1 MGWGVTVV
9 GWLIAP
15 IMNLLV
21 NKFVSY
27 IGFNASRKLR
37 ELEIHT
43 LPKLEDMLR
52 ELEEQRMQK
61 EAEDDRSAVKK
72 LEQPCDLFSIITK
85 SRTRSM
91 VCVFFRSF
99 FFLSNQSG
107 SIKGWREPDEKKM
120 RTCTTKSD
128 CDDDINWL
136 QYLQDAVGA
145 CIKLCTS
152 KSAALFPIS
161 RPPPDSTDPNCSSKS
176 AALLPIS
183 RSPLDTPAPDPNCSS
198 SKSASAAPLPISRPP
213 PDTTDPFPLEGVDI
227 VPSLQRVRS
236 FYQLACFYR
245 NWSYEVMGITNYKV
259 RSVSLPQATYSTTSI
274 LKRV

>member
-72 LEQPCDLFSIITK
+72 LEQPCEELRSALYEAEDILDLIDYHQIKNKVNGMCLFSI
-85 SRTRSM
+85 
-91 VCVFFRSF
+91 FF

-107 SIKGWREPDEKKM
+107 SIKGWREPDEKNAYVHDQI
-120 RTCTTKSD
+120 R
-128 CDDDINWL
+128 L
-136 QYLQDAVGA
+136 
-145 CIKLCTS
+145 
-152 KSAALFPIS
+152 
-161 RPPPDSTDPNCSSKS
+161 R
-176 AALLPIS
+176 
-183 RSPLDTPAPDPNCSS
+183 
-198 SKSASAAPLPISRPP
+198 
-213 PDTTDPFPLEGVDI
+213 
-227 VPSLQRVRS
+227 
-236 FYQLACFYR
+236 
-245 NWSYEVMGITNYKV
+245 
-259 RSVSLPQATYSTTSI
+259 
-274 LKRV
+274 